1 MAVRVSPDGD
11 SAEPSRIT
19 QRRRSFDAVA
29 AVVEP
34 VQTKSIPLDFQVFFL
49 LKASTSRTSS
59 KATAAAAILLC
70 VSLVQSS
77 CFFAFDLSVSDSPC
91 LTADDCKLG
100 MACVQDEQQTFR
112 PRCYGCDCIMNTP
125 GSYAADRCGPSD
137 PPLQLVDGTA
147 RVDNTTQFCSDQLA
161 SAQRLLGA
169 AASSHDRCLFIQ
181 REWLQT
187 NGLELL
193 VLILSFVFIS
203 ASVAQSRQQLFLCQQ
218 LRRGMMHVDWYFCL
232 RDKLPESAT
241 NNAVRHRLAFAL
253 LLAGEIV
260 ALLVYAPFPVS
271 YFWLITANL
280 GFRAS
285 ATLLSSVSFCFVL
298 ARMQSLF
305 SDVMLSHADKERHSV
320 LLGAAMRQSSVDFLE
335 AKRRG
340 QLRGACVFGGLLYC
354 LMVSRNWSCTSAHWL
369 SRQIMGT
376 SAYILAPIVEAVHA
390 ACFLRPLPSTRRG
403 LVRTG
408 LDVALASLEGPCV
421 IMLSLG
427 VWDLL
432 NRLNH
437 YSGNDRYL
445 ASLAE

>member
-137 PPLQLVDGTA
+137 PSLQLVDGTA
-147 RVDNTTQFCSDQLA
+147 RVDNTTQFCLTS
-161 SAQRLLGA
+161 SFC
-169 AASSHDRCLFIQ
+169 AASPWCGGQQPRFFIQ

-187 NGLELL
+187 NGLELGAHPL
-193 VLILSFVFIS
+193 
-203 ASVAQSRQQLFLCQQ
+203 LCFHQRE
-218 LRRGMMHVDWYFCL
+218 RRAEPAAA
-232 RDKLPESAT
+232 LPMPT
-241 NNAVRHRLAFAL
+241 
-253 LLAGEIV
+253 
-260 ALLVYAPFPVS
+260 APA
-271 YFWLITANL
+271 W
-280 GFRAS
+280 
-285 ATLLSSVSFCFVL
+285 
-298 ARMQSLF
+298 
-305 SDVMLSHADKERHSV
+305 DD
-320 LLGAAMRQSSVDFLE
+320 
-335 AKRRG
+335 
-340 QLRGACVFGGLLYC
+340 AC
-354 LMVSRNWSCTSAHWL
+354 
-369 SRQIMGT
+369 
-376 SAYILAPIVEAVHA
+376 
-390 ACFLRPLPSTRRG
+390 
-403 LVRTG
+403 
-408 LDVALASLEGPCV
+408 
-421 IMLSLG
+421 
-427 VWDLL
+427 
-432 NRLNH
+432 
-437 YSGNDRYL
+437 
-445 ASLAE
+445 